1 MNIFYNI
8 DYRLHFFILC
18 ILYVV
23 LSSCEINKIERKK
36 TEAKV
41 IDSVSEWIQLA
52 KDPKIAKEKRLQ
64 FLRKSNDQLLLS
76 KNDSFKVKKLLK
88 IADRYYELDQ
98 DSLFLEI
105 NNVVYDLA
113 KKMNNTAAI
122 AEYHWNKG
130 NLFSENQVLD
140 SAFHHYNEAHDLY
153 TSLNHEYYRAKMA
166 YNMSFIEF
174 RIRNY
179 VESEIL
185 VISAIEGFKKLNK
198 NFNLFLCYNRL
209 LLLDKEVENFEAA
222 FDHYTIAMKFL
233 KKTNKNGIHEE
244 KLLNNLSLVY
254 QKQQKYEEAID
265 ALDKAL
271 LNETLQ
277 DKHANL
283 YAKLIDNRAY
293 CRFLKGEEKGVLDG
307 FNKALHIRDS
317 LGNKAGVGISNI
329 HLSAYYLK
337 RGDSLKAF
345 QSAKVAHDLAKSLGL
360 NRDILSSLVQLSQAD
375 PVQATAYMNSYI
387 QLNDSLLLEERKV
400 RNKFTRIQFET
411 EDYIATNEDLEK
423 QNIWISL
430 TSVFAVVSLSLLFF
444 GYRQKLRN
452 RNLLL
457 ERHQQKANEEIYDLM
472 LKKQNREEEGRI
484 QERIRI
490 SQDLHDGILSWL
502 VSVRMGFDLLNLR
515 SNPEDKEKFNGLIKE
530 MQLIEKEIRNI
541 SHALKTDELSSKKDF
556 SKLLY
561 ELLEEQ
567 SVMGNF
573 IYELQQDDSIAWH
586 RVDEKIKINLFRTAQ
601 EAICNIIKYAKCKKV
616 TVSLERRENEIVL
629 LIVDDGEGFD
639 TNKRQKGIGLKNMRS
654 RAKSIGAMI
663 HIKSAQTEGTSI
675 EVSIPTKT
683 LYHEAVA

>member
-1 MNIFYNI
+1 M
-8 DYRLHFFILC
+8 
-18 ILYVV
+18 
-23 LSSCEINKIERKK
+23 
-36 TEAKV
+36 
-41 IDSVSEWIQLA
+41 
-52 KDPKIAKEKRLQ
+52 
-64 FLRKSNDQLLLS
+64 
-76 KNDSFKVKKLLK
+76 
-88 IADRYYELDQ
+88 
-98 DSLFLEI
+98 
-105 NNVVYDLA
+105 
-113 KKMNNTAAI
+113 
-122 AEYHWNKG
+122 
-130 NLFSENQVLD
+130 
-140 SAFHHYNEAHDLY
+140 
-153 TSLNHEYYRAKMA
+153 
-166 YNMSFIEF
+166 
-174 RIRNY
+174 
-179 VESEIL
+179 
-185 VISAIEGFKKLNK
+185 
-198 NFNLFLCYNRL
+198 
-209 LLLDKEVENFEAA
+209 
-222 FDHYTIAMKFL
+222 
-233 KKTNKNGIHEE
+233 
-244 KLLNNLSLVY
+244 
-254 QKQQKYEEAID
+254 
-265 ALDKAL
+265 
-271 LNETLQ
+271 
-277 DKHANL
+277 
-283 YAKLIDNRAY
+283 
-293 CRFLKGEEKGVLDG
+293 
-307 FNKALHIRDS
+307 
-317 LGNKAGVGISNI
+317 
-329 HLSAYYLK
+329 
-337 RGDSLKAF
+337 
-345 QSAKVAHDLAKSLGL
+345 AHDLAKSLGL